1 MEPALDD
8 ALFIIELVGNAG
20 AEAIAGAEPIVFCCG
35 TGLGKFIEFVVGAD
49 AIIFCGGTGLG
60 KLIEFVVGA
69 GAIMLL

>member
-1 MEPALDD
+1 MELALDD
-8 ALFIIELVGNAG
+8 ELFIIELVGNAG
-20 AEAIAGAEPIVFCCG
+20 AEAIA
-35 TGLGKFIEFVVGAD
+35 GAD